1 MSRSRSNRLRRA
13 AQDEEGFGLIEIMI
27 AMLIFGIV
35 MVSTAPLLV
44 GGLRAGRIAQL
55 NLQGKALGQERIEIM
70 RNLPYHVAR
79 QNGQYLDVLDIYF
92 RDTALTG
99 APAANDTCA
108 ARTYNAVTRTYSC
121 RITNLGADY
130 PGFFQTIETRFLD
143 FQRNVLT
150 PTSGYNSQTSGADS
164 PVSALLGVVV
174 TTGWS
179 QGGTTKS
186 YAIRS
191 QISNGQPE
199 GSLISADLQ
208 VSAINIASN
217 LIDGDVLQLEAGLVS
232 GSGSST
238 TGSTARLTTTAARA
252 SKASGTEVTGA
263 GFSVSAPPND
273 VGTSPTEPSGRM
285 LDGSCVLAC
294 FGQTSITGD
303 QSVTVASGLPK
314 ASSSATPVQ
323 SLLHRTGSSTFRGF
337 TYNNTVAAGINPA
350 LGLTGPMVFAGLGST
365 ANVAVG
371 SGFLDATGT
380 GSTAVKSSGSVALT
394 VLQLFP
400 TSFAPEGVVQIALDS
415 AALTC
420 SSGGGSASV
429 AATWAG
435 QVRIWTDALPGSTP
449 TAPLSG
455 YVTVP
460 VGPGSA
466 ALPAPGDV
474 SVNGGRQL
482 STWVSAWT
490 ALTSAAGSDQTSGR
504 TSKAT
509 IPAVLS
515 VITSATRAG
524 DPTSAI
530 NLAVGSLRCLAEDNR

>member
-1 MSRSRSNRLRRA
+1 MSRSLSDRQRGA
-13 AQDEEGFGLIEIMI
+13 AQNEKGFGLIEIMI
-27 AMLIFGIV
+27 SMLIFGIV
-35 MVSTAPLLV
+35 IVSTAPLLV
-44 GGLRAGRIAQL
+44 GGLRAGRISQL

-92 RDTALTG
+92 RDTAPTG
-99 APAANDTCA
+99 ALAASDTCA
-108 ARTYNAVTRTYSC
+108 ARTYNSVTRTYSC

-130 PGFFQTIETRFLD
+130 PGFFQTIQTQFLD

-150 PTSGYNSQTSGADS
+150 PAAGYTSQTSGADS

-174 TTGWS
+174 TTSWP

-186 YAIRS
+186 FAIRS
-191 QISNGQPE
+191 QIANGQAE
-199 GSLISADLQ
+199 GSLLSADLQ
-208 VSAINIASN
+208 VTAINIASN
-217 LIDGDVLQLEAGLVS
+217 LTDGDVLQLEAGLVS
-232 GSGSST
+232 SSGSLT
-238 TGSTARLTTTAARA
+238 TGSTARLTTAAARA

-273 VGTSPTEPSGRM
+273 AGTSPSEPSGRQ
-285 LDGSCVLAC
+285 LDGTCVLAC
-294 FGQTSITGD
+294 FGQTSIAGD

-314 ASSSATPVQ
+314 ASSAATPVQ
-323 SLLHRTGSSTFRGF
+323 SLLRRTGSSTFRGF
-337 TYNNTVAAGINPA
+337 TYNNTVAAGIDPA
-350 LGLTGPMVFAGLGST
+350 LGVTGPMVSAGLGST
-365 ANVAVG
+365 TNVAIG

-380 GSTAVKSSGSVALT
+380 GPTAVRASGSVGLP

-400 TSFAPEGVVQIALDS
+400 TSFATEGVVQIALDS
-415 AALTC
+415 ASLAC
-420 SSGGGSASV
+420 SSGGGSASIS
-429 AATWAG
+429 ATWSG
-435 QVRIWTDALPGSTP
+435 QVRYWTDDLPGSTP
-449 TAPLSG
+449 AVPLSG

-460 VGPGSA
+460 VGPGAA
-466 ALPAPGDV
+466 ALPAPAGV
-474 SVNGGRQL
+474 SVNGGRSL

-490 ALTSAAGSDQTSGR
+490 AMTSAASSDETSGR
-504 TSKAT
+504 RSKGT

-515 VITSATRAG
+515 VTTSATRAG